1 MAGRRT
7 QSSTILASTAFSCPS
22 WDEHSVFFEHKTGE
36 IGQTRKWEGRRVELD
51 SLAVIAIAQM
61 LLGALRPLKG
71 A

>member
-1 MAGRRT
+1 MSELLAAG
-7 QSSTILASTAFSCPS
+7 AAGAAFYCPS
-22 WDEHSVFFEHKTGE
+22 WDEHSVFFENKTGE